1 MRLDKD
7 RGVFIVNRFLSFKN
21 IPQDAFNYVVNG
33 KGNTPFSPLAW
44 IVNQYQITVDKGK
57 GLGLQIVFNPND
69 SPISD
74 IDYVSDLIPRLVTV
88 SVETQK
94 RVNTLPRIDG

>member
-1 MRLDKD
+1 M
-7 RGVFIVNRFLSFKN
+7 
-21 IPQDAFNYVVNG
+21 
-33 KGNTPFSPLAW
+33 AW
-44 IVNQYQITVDKGK
+44 TVDQYQITVGKGKGK
-57 GLGLQIVFNPND
+57 GLGSQIIFNPND